1 MHFILNR
8 RPCEVHNHRTLG
20 QILESLLFR
29 RVVTRGHFYCGEC
42 ADISLQKLLTET
54 AAVPLSCRSFDD
66 LESQPRGFPLKR
78 VDLTVAVLSL
88 VEVRASVDKLHS
100 VAQHAIH
107 ESG

>member
-1 MHFILNR
+1 MCLAKK
-8 RPCEVHNHRTLG
+8 
-20 QILESLLFR
+20 LFR
-29 RVVTRGHFYCGEC
+29 RQQMKTHRLFPGHGETTTRGHFYCGEC
-42 ADISLQKLLTET
+42 GDISPQKLMTET
-54 AAVPLSCRSFDD
+54 AALPLSCRSFDD
-66 LESQPRGFPLKR
+66 LESQSRGFPLKR